1 MRKTIAVLAAS
12 IILLTGCGTK
22 TDTTASSMD
31 ASSSAVAKASQSGTV
46 NLTFWHAMGGTNEG
60 VVKEVVQNFNDTIG
74 KEKGIE
80 VTPVFQGSYQDLLK
94 KVKAAVQAKDT
105 KNLPDIV
112 QVPASDTAYIKD
124 VPSIIWAQS
133 MIDKDPAFNIAD
145 LEPNTVSSFSFK
157 GKLAGVPFANSTV
170 LLYYN
175 KNMFKEAGLDPNKP
189 PQTIDEMGQYAV
201 KMTKRNGDQVT
212 QWGLS
217 VTPDQ
222 YHLSSWIGMQGG
234 YIGNNKNGREDTMTQ
249 VEFDSTGTM
258 KEFLTTWKKAVEYGG
273 IQTGPEVKTNEVFA
287 AGKLGMFLN
296 STAGVKGTLTA
307 VGDKFEVG
315 TAFLP
320 KVHESDKG
328 GVAVGGSAL
337 YLVDRGEPSNIDAAW
352 EYMKYSTSPKT
363 QFTWHTGTG
372 YFPVNK
378 KTYDLPEMKQ
388 HLEDNPLFK
397 TAIEQLHASSPETQ
411 EPMNPVSGEF
421 NRAIKDET
429 LAYVTGKKDIDQAI
443 KDMAAASNKALEDYN
458 RVNKK

>member
-1 MRKTIAVLAAS
+1 M
-12 IILLTGCGTK
+12 
-22 TDTTASSMD
+22 
-31 ASSSAVAKASQSGTV
+31 
-46 NLTFWHAMGGTNEG
+46 
-60 VVKEVVQNFNDTIG
+60 KEVVQNFNDTIG

-133 MIDKDPAFNIAD
+133 MIDKDPSFNIAD
-145 LEPNTVSSFSFK
+145 LELNTVSSFSFK

-189 PQTIDEMGQYAV
+189 PQTIDEMGQYAA
-201 KMTKRNGDQVT
+201 KMTKRDGDQVT

-258 KEFLTTWKKAVEYGG
+258 KG
-273 IQTGPEVKTNEVFA
+273 IPN
-287 AGKLGMFLN
+287 
-296 STAGVKGTLTA
+296 
-307 VGDKFEVG
+307 
-315 TAFLP
+315 
-320 KVHESDKG
+320 
-328 GVAVGGSAL
+328 
-337 YLVDRGEPSNIDAAW
+337 
-352 EYMKYSTSPKT
+352 
-363 QFTWHTGTG
+363 
-372 YFPVNK
+372 
-378 KTYDLPEMKQ
+378 
-388 HLEDNPLFK
+388 HLEK
-397 TAIEQLHASSPETQ
+397 
-411 EPMNPVSGEF
+411 GC
-421 NRAIKDET
+421 
-429 LAYVTGKKDIDQAI
+429 
-443 KDMAAASNKALEDYN
+443 
-458 RVNKK
+458 

>member
-1 MRKTIAVLAAS
+1 MKKTIAVLVAS
-12 IILLTGCGTK
+12 TILMAGCGANSDTAATTK
-22 TDTTASSMD
+22 GAGSGE
-31 ASSSAVAKASQSGTV
+31 AAKADNAGPVQV
-46 NLTFWHAMGGTNEG
+46 TFWHAMGGTSEG

-74 KEKGIE
+74 KEKGIA
-80 VTPVFQGSYQDLLK
+80 VTPVFQGSYADLLK

-124 VPSIIWAQS
+124 VPNIIWAQS
-133 MIDKDPAFNIAD
+133 MIDKDRSFHAAD
-145 LEPNTVSSFSFK
+145 LEPNTVASFSFK
-157 GKLAGVPFANSTV
+157 GRLAGVPFANSTV

-175 KNMFKEAGLDPNKP
+175 KNMFKEAGLDPNTP
-189 PQTIDEMGQYAV
+189 PKTIDEMGQYAA
-201 KMTKRNGDQVT
+201 KMTKKNGDQVS

-258 KEFLTTWKKAVEYGG
+258 KEFLTAWKKAVDYGG
-273 IQTGPEVKTNEVFA
+273 IQTGADVKTNEVFA

-296 STAGVKGTLTA
+296 STAGLKGTLAA

-320 KVHESDKG
+320 TVHESDKG

-337 YLVDRGEPSNIDAAW
+337 YMVDRGEQAKIDAAW
-352 EYMKYSTSPKT
+352 EYIKYSTSPKT
-363 QFTWHTGTG
+363 QFIWHTGTG

-378 KTYDLPEMKQ
+378 KTYDLPEMQK
-388 HLEDNPLFK
+388 HLEENPLFK

-421 NRAIKDET
+421 NRAIRDET
-429 LAYVTGKKDIDQAI
+429 LAYVSGKKDIDQAI
-443 KDMAAASNKALEDYN
+443 KDMAAAANKALEDYN